1 MSTVHERVHRGKKR
15 KLVCTET
22 EILKMANIDKNDVNA
37 NQAKNEEES
46 EEKKMAKET
55 NDQREE
61 SKMNEEKN
69 IKERAN
75 QEMTEEN
82 KFPKLTK
89 EEVKQMLQLPD
100 IANDDGLYV
109 PSDGDKVATIYKTT
123 NYDQF
128 IYNTEYLNDRRIN
141 FLIYKYLTRQEP
153 LPMIAVRPN
162 SGYWEVVDEQD
173 SLYAAV
179 QLGIPVY
186 FYKAYDSAPQ
196 APRQIDMSFDDMKSI
211 VDFCLDNHDF
221 RY

>member
-22 EILKMANIDKNDVNA
+22 EILKMTNFDKNDVNA
-37 NQAKNEEES
+37 NQAKNEEEN

-61 SKMNEEKN
+61 SKMNEEKD

-75 QEMTEEN
+75 QEN

-89 EEVKQMLQLPD
+89 EEIKQMLQLPD
-100 IANDDGLYV
+100 IVNDDGLYV
-109 PSDGDKVATIYKTT
+109 PSDGDEVSKIYKTT
-123 NYDQF
+123 NYGQF

-196 APRQIDMSFDDMKSI
+196 APRQIDMSFDDMKAI

>member
-1 MSTVHERVHRGKKR
+1 
-15 KLVCTET
+15 
-22 EILKMANIDKNDVNA
+22 MANIDKNDVNA

-82 KFPKLTK
+82 KFQKLTK

>member
-1 MSTVHERVHRGKKR
+1 MT
-15 KLVCTET
+15 
-22 EILKMANIDKNDVNA
+22 NFDKNDVNA
-37 NQAKNEEES
+37 NQAKNEKEN

-61 SKMNEEKN
+61 SKMNEEKD

-75 QEMTEEN
+75 QEN

-89 EEVKQMLQLPD
+89 EEIKQMLELPD

-109 PSDGDKVATIYKTT
+109 PSDGDEVSKIYKTT
-123 NYDQF
+123 NYGQF

-196 APRQIDMSFDDMKSI
+196 APRQMDMSFDDMKAI

>member
-1 MSTVHERVHRGKKR
+1 MT
-15 KLVCTET
+15 
-22 EILKMANIDKNDVNA
+22 NFDKNDVNA
-37 NQAKNEEES
+37 NQAKNEKEN

-61 SKMNEEKN
+61 SKMNEEKD

-75 QEMTEEN
+75 QEN

-109 PSDGDKVATIYKTT
+109 PSDGDEVSKIYKTT
-123 NYDQF
+123 NYGQF

-196 APRQIDMSFDDMKSI
+196 APRQMDMSFDDMKAI

>member
-1 MSTVHERVHRGKKR
+1 MT
-15 KLVCTET
+15 
-22 EILKMANIDKNDVNA
+22 NFDKNDVNA
-37 NQAKNEEES
+37 NQAKNEKEN

-61 SKMNEEKN
+61 SKMNEEKD

-75 QEMTEEN
+75 QEN

-89 EEVKQMLQLPD
+89 EEIKQMLQLPD
-100 IANDDGLYV
+100 IVNDDGLYV

-196 APRQIDMSFDDMKSI
+196 APRQIDMSFDDMKAI

>member
-1 MSTVHERVHRGKKR
+1 
-15 KLVCTET
+15 
-22 EILKMANIDKNDVNA
+22 MANIDKNDVNA
-37 NQAKNEEES
+37 NQAKNEEEN

-61 SKMNEEKN
+61 SKMNEEKD
-69 IKERAN
+69 IRERVN
-75 QEMTEEN
+75 QES

-109 PSDGDKVATIYKTT
+109 PSDGDEVSKIYKTT
-123 NYDQF
+123 NYGQF

>member
-1 MSTVHERVHRGKKR
+1 MT
-15 KLVCTET
+15 
-22 EILKMANIDKNDVNA
+22 NFDKNDVNA
-37 NQAKNEEES
+37 NQAKNEEEN

-55 NDQREE
+55 NDQKEE
-61 SKMNEEKN
+61 SKMNEEKD

-75 QEMTEEN
+75 QKMAEEN

-109 PSDGDKVATIYKTT
+109 PSDGDEVAKIYKTT

>member
-1 MSTVHERVHRGKKR
+1 
-15 KLVCTET
+15 
-22 EILKMANIDKNDVNA
+22 
-37 NQAKNEEES
+37 
-46 EEKKMAKET
+46 
-55 NDQREE
+55 
-61 SKMNEEKN
+61 
-69 IKERAN
+69 
-75 QEMTEEN
+75 MTEEN

>member
-1 MSTVHERVHRGKKR
+1 MT
-15 KLVCTET
+15 
-22 EILKMANIDKNDVNA
+22 NFDKNDVNA
-37 NQAKNEEES
+37 NQAKNEEEN

-55 NDQREE
+55 NDQKEE
-61 SKMNEEKN
+61 SKMNEEKD

-75 QEMTEEN
+75 QKMAEEN

-89 EEVKQMLQLPD
+89 EEVKQMLELPD

-109 PSDGDKVATIYKTT
+109 PSDGDEVAKIYKTT

>member
-1 MSTVHERVHRGKKR
+1 
-15 KLVCTET
+15 
-22 EILKMANIDKNDVNA
+22 MANIDKNDVNA

-100 IANDDGLYV
+100 IANDNGLYV

>member
-1 MSTVHERVHRGKKR
+1 MT
-15 KLVCTET
+15 
-22 EILKMANIDKNDVNA
+22 NFDKNDVNA
-37 NQAKNEEES
+37 NQAKNEEKN

-61 SKMNEEKN
+61 SKMNEEKD

-75 QEMTEEN
+75 QKMAEEN

-109 PSDGDKVATIYKTT
+109 PSDGDEVAKIYKTT

>member
-1 MSTVHERVHRGKKR
+1 
-15 KLVCTET
+15 
-22 EILKMANIDKNDVNA
+22 MANIDKNDVNA
-37 NQAKNEEES
+37 NQAKNEKEN

-61 SKMNEEKN
+61 SKMNEEKD

-75 QEMTEEN
+75 QEN

-89 EEVKQMLQLPD
+89 EEIKQMLQLPD

-109 PSDGDKVATIYKTT
+109 PSDGDEVSKIYKTT
-123 NYDQF
+123 NYGQF

-196 APRQIDMSFDDMKSI
+196 APRQIDMSFDDMKAI

>member
-1 MSTVHERVHRGKKR
+1 MT
-15 KLVCTET
+15 
-22 EILKMANIDKNDVNA
+22 NFDKNDVNA
-37 NQAKNEEES
+37 NQAKNEEEN

-61 SKMNEEKN
+61 SKMNEEKD
-69 IKERAN
+69 IRERVN
-75 QEMTEEN
+75 QES

-89 EEVKQMLQLPD
+89 EEVKQMLELPD

-109 PSDGDKVATIYKTT
+109 PSDGDEVAKIYKTT

-196 APRQIDMSFDDMKSI
+196 APRQIDMSFDDMKAI

>member
-1 MSTVHERVHRGKKR
+1 MT
-15 KLVCTET
+15 
-22 EILKMANIDKNDVNA
+22 NFDKNDVNA
-37 NQAKNEEES
+37 NQAKNEKEN

-61 SKMNEEKN
+61 SKMNEEKD

-75 QEMTEEN
+75 QEN

-89 EEVKQMLQLPD
+89 EEIKQMLQLPD

-109 PSDGDKVATIYKTT
+109 PSDGDEVSKIYKTT
-123 NYDQF
+123 NYGQF

>member
-1 MSTVHERVHRGKKR
+1 MT
-15 KLVCTET
+15 
-22 EILKMANIDKNDVNA
+22 NFDKNDVNA
-37 NQAKNEEES
+37 NQAKNEKEN

-61 SKMNEEKN
+61 SKMNEEKD

-75 QEMTEEN
+75 QEN

-89 EEVKQMLQLPD
+89 EEIKQMLELPD

-109 PSDGDKVATIYKTT
+109 PSDGDEVSKIYKTT
-123 NYDQF
+123 NYGQF

-173 SLYAAV
+173 GLYAAV

-196 APRQIDMSFDDMKSI
+196 APRQIDMSFDDMKAI

>member
-1 MSTVHERVHRGKKR
+1 MT
-15 KLVCTET
+15 
-22 EILKMANIDKNDVNA
+22 NIDKNDLNA
-37 NQAKNEEES
+37 NQSKNEKES
-46 EEKKMAKET
+46 EKKKMAKET

-61 SKMNEEKN
+61 SKMNEEKD
-69 IKERAN
+69 IRERVN
-75 QEMTEEN
+75 QES

-109 PSDGDKVATIYKTT
+109 PSDGDEVSKIYKTT
-123 NYDQF
+123 NYGQF

-196 APRQIDMSFDDMKSI
+196 APRQIDMSFDDMKAI

>member
-1 MSTVHERVHRGKKR
+1 MHERVHRGKKR

>member
-15 KLVCTET
+15 KLVCIET
-22 EILKMANIDKNDVNA
+22 EILKMTNFDKNDVNA
-37 NQAKNEEES
+37 NQAKNEKEN

-61 SKMNEEKN
+61 SKMNEEKD

-75 QEMTEEN
+75 QEN

-89 EEVKQMLQLPD
+89 EEIKQMLQLPD
-100 IANDDGLYV
+100 IVNDDGLYV

-196 APRQIDMSFDDMKSI
+196 APRQIDMSFDDMKAI

>member
-1 MSTVHERVHRGKKR
+1 MHERVHRGKKR

-22 EILKMANIDKNDVNA
+22 EILKMTNFDKNDVNA
-37 NQAKNEEES
+37 NQAKNEEEN

-61 SKMNEEKN
+61 SKMNEEKD
-69 IKERAN
+69 IRERVN
-75 QEMTEEN
+75 QES

-109 PSDGDKVATIYKTT
+109 PSDGDEVSKIYKTT
-123 NYDQF
+123 NYGQF

>member
-22 EILKMANIDKNDVNA
+22 EILKMTNFDKNDVNA
-37 NQAKNEEES
+37 NQAKNEEEN

-61 SKMNEEKN
+61 SKMNEEKD
-69 IKERAN
+69 IRERVN
-75 QEMTEEN
+75 QES

-109 PSDGDKVATIYKTT
+109 PSDGDEVSKIYKTT
-123 NYDQF
+123 NYGQF

>member
-1 MSTVHERVHRGKKR
+1 MHERVHRGKKR

-22 EILKMANIDKNDVNA
+22 EILKMTNFDKNDVNA
-37 NQAKNEEES
+37 NQAKNEEEN

-55 NDQREE
+55 NDQKEE
-61 SKMNEEKN
+61 SKMNEEKD
-69 IKERAN
+69 IEERAN
-75 QEMTEEN
+75 QKMAEEN

-89 EEVKQMLQLPD
+89 EEVKQMLELPD

-109 PSDGDKVATIYKTT
+109 PSDGDEVAKIYKTT

-196 APRQIDMSFDDMKSI
+196 APRQIDMSFDDMKAI

>member
-1 MSTVHERVHRGKKR
+1 MT
-15 KLVCTET
+15 
-22 EILKMANIDKNDVNA
+22 NFDKNDVNA
-37 NQAKNEEES
+37 NQAKNEKEN

-61 SKMNEEKN
+61 SKMNEEKD

-75 QEMTEEN
+75 QEN

-89 EEVKQMLQLPD
+89 EEIKQMLQLPD

-109 PSDGDKVATIYKTT
+109 PSDGDEVSKIYKTT
-123 NYDQF
+123 NYGQF

-196 APRQIDMSFDDMKSI
+196 APRQIDMSFDDMKAI

>member
-1 MSTVHERVHRGKKR
+1 
-15 KLVCTET
+15 
-22 EILKMANIDKNDVNA
+22 MANIDKNDVNA

>member
-1 MSTVHERVHRGKKR
+1 
-15 KLVCTET
+15 
-22 EILKMANIDKNDVNA
+22 
-37 NQAKNEEES
+37 
-46 EEKKMAKET
+46 
-55 NDQREE
+55 
-61 SKMNEEKN
+61 
-69 IKERAN
+69 
-75 QEMTEEN
+75 
-82 KFPKLTK
+82 
-89 EEVKQMLQLPD
+89 MLQLPD

-109 PSDGDKVATIYKTT
+109 PSDGDEVAKIYKTT

-196 APRQIDMSFDDMKSI
+196 APRQIDMSFDDMKAI

>member
-1 MSTVHERVHRGKKR
+1 MHERVHRGKKR

-22 EILKMANIDKNDVNA
+22 EILKMTNFDKNDVNA
-37 NQAKNEEES
+37 NQAKNEKEN

-61 SKMNEEKN
+61 SKMNEEKD

-75 QEMTEEN
+75 QEN

-89 EEVKQMLQLPD
+89 EEIKQMLELPD

-109 PSDGDKVATIYKTT
+109 PSDGDEVSKIYKTT
-123 NYDQF
+123 NYGQF

-196 APRQIDMSFDDMKSI
+196 APRQMDMSFDDMKAI

>member
-1 MSTVHERVHRGKKR
+1 MT
-15 KLVCTET
+15 
-22 EILKMANIDKNDVNA
+22 NFDKNDVNA

-61 SKMNEEKN
+61 SKMN
-69 IKERAN
+69 
-75 QEMTEEN
+75 EEN

-196 APRQIDMSFDDMKSI
+196 APRQIDMSFDDMKAI

>member
-1 MSTVHERVHRGKKR
+1 
-15 KLVCTET
+15 
-22 EILKMANIDKNDVNA
+22 
-37 NQAKNEEES
+37 
-46 EEKKMAKET
+46 
-55 NDQREE
+55 
-61 SKMNEEKN
+61 MNEEKD

-75 QEMTEEN
+75 QKMAEEN

-89 EEVKQMLQLPD
+89 EEVKQMLELPD

-109 PSDGDKVATIYKTT
+109 PSDGDEVSKIYKTT
-123 NYDQF
+123 NYGQF

>member
-1 MSTVHERVHRGKKR
+1 MT
-15 KLVCTET
+15 
-22 EILKMANIDKNDVNA
+22 NFDKNDVNA
-37 NQAKNEEES
+37 NQAKNEEKN

-61 SKMNEEKN
+61 SKMNEEKD

-75 QEMTEEN
+75 QKMAEEN

-109 PSDGDKVATIYKTT
+109 PSDGDEVSKIYKTT

>member
-1 MSTVHERVHRGKKR
+1 MT
-15 KLVCTET
+15 
-22 EILKMANIDKNDVNA
+22 NFDKNDVNA
-37 NQAKNEEES
+37 NQAKNEEEN

-61 SKMNEEKN
+61 SKMNEEKD
-69 IKERAN
+69 IKERVN
-75 QEMTEEN
+75 QES

-109 PSDGDKVATIYKTT
+109 PSDGDEVSKIYKTT
-123 NYDQF
+123 NYGQF

-196 APRQIDMSFDDMKSI
+196 APRQIDMSFDDMKAI
-211 VDFCLDNHDF
+211 VDFCLYNHDF